1 MTNTLISYQNKV
13 FFLSFSFFFQ
23 ESLSPCYA
31 VSSSH
36 VDTSTWRITSYF
48 KIFHCK

>member
-1 MTNTLISYQNKV
+1 MTDTLISYQNNI
-13 FFLSFSFFFQ
+13 FFQ
-23 ESLSPCYA
+23 ESRSPCYA
-31 VSSSH
+31 VSSSY